1 VNESSFARYVRY
13 KRPGSSVSKGA
24 ESGNPSDTCE
34 PTPEDCLSLPL
45 NCACSEMTVKLVF
58 GYTST
63 SLPSNKGGKESQPPA
78 TLVEFYGEQ
87 EDQEDQQAA
96 SIAYQSKVEEFQKSG
111 AKLIRVGKS
120 IHVLSKPAL
129 SKTNTNSKA
138 PDSPGVAVLLPF
150 YLEKNPVS

>member
-1 VNESSFARYVRY
+1 
-13 KRPGSSVSKGA
+13 
-24 ESGNPSDTCE
+24 
-34 PTPEDCLSLPL
+34 
-45 NCACSEMTVKLVF
+45 MTVKLVF